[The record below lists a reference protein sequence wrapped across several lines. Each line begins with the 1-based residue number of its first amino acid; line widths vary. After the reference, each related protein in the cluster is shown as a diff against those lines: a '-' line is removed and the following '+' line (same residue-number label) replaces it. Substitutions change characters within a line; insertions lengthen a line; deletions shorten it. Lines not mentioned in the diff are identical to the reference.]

1 MNSTDHH
8 NQNLLNTSNLSSINI
23 LIFLV
28 KLIIDFD
35 ITLVVAIIN

>member
-8 NQNLLNTSNLSSINI
+8 NQNLLNMSNLSSINI